1 MTKRE
6 KRIYVEEMKAIKK
19 KEKSGLKLTNDELWK
34 LTEFYNKTAAR
45 NLIMAGVFI
54 SISLL
59 MIIVWIVVKQVLLAT
74 ETKHQSRFRKR

>member
-6 KRIYVEEMKAIKK
+6 KRIYIEEIKAIKK

-59 MIIVWIVVKQVLLAT
+59 MMIVWIVVKQALLAT
-74 ETKHQSRFRKR
+74 

>member
-6 KRIYVEEMKAIKK
+6 KRIYIEEIKAIKK
-19 KEKSGLKLTNDELWK
+19 KEKSGLKLTNDESWK
-34 LTEFYNKTAAR
+34 LTEFYNKTAAM
-45 NLIMAGVFI
+45 NLIIAGVFI

-74 ETKHQSRFRKR
+74 

>member
-59 MIIVWIVVKQVLLAT
+59 MIIVWIVVKLVLLAT
-74 ETKHQSRFRKR
+74 

>member
-6 KRIYVEEMKAIKK
+6 KRIYIEEIKAIKK

-59 MIIVWIVVKQVLLAT
+59 MMIVWIVVKQVLLAT
-74 ETKHQSRFRKR
+74 

>member
-6 KRIYVEEMKAIKK
+6 KRIYIEEIKAIKK

-54 SISLL
+54 LISLL
-59 MIIVWIVVKQVLLAT
+59 MMIVWIVVKQVLLAT
-74 ETKHQSRFRKR
+74 

>member
-74 ETKHQSRFRKR
+74 